1 MVSSTCGVDKV
12 VSGVDAS
19 VSGVNSVMLAGV
31 LDLCLY

>member
-19 VSGVNSVMLAGV
+19 VSGVNSVMSAGV